1 MISNGTGLS
10 ANWADDWVGEWNLG
24 AVDRFEP
31 CDYEG
36 VGGTPRPVRPQHGLV
51 RDDPGDARAV
61 AAADLLPV
69 DPQLP
74 LRPQLVKRNPMEAQ
88 WFKKRMSEDPDAD
101 PVVED
106 AGKPQMADKPP
117 RPRRVG
123 GRTLLMAD
131 DPPEPTRK
139 TGRMDPLP
147 KKAGRPKKQRLPLE
161 EQVAPSTPR
170 RPPADA
176 ERYLRIRVHLED
188 GTLSVQHI
196 KEVEGPLVAHED
208 LHGTMVYEVTV
219 GGERVASASVPDAG
233 VNRAFPPREP
243 VAGQEGHFFAPA
255 PTHDILVRVPERLGL
270 AARSAADG
278 DRALPRQGGPPAA
291 DRGHRTARSALQPR
305 TARGRAAPRHN
316 LDDLPAA
323 ARREARRALK

>member
-1 MISNGTGLS
+1 
-10 ANWADDWVGEWNLG
+10 
-24 AVDRFEP
+24 
-31 CDYEG
+31 
-36 VGGTPRPVRPQHGLV
+36 
-51 RDDPGDARAV
+51 
-61 AAADLLPV
+61 
-69 DPQLP
+69 
-74 LRPQLVKRNPMEAQ
+74 MEAQ

-117 RPRRVG
+117 RPRSVG

-139 TGRMDPLP
+139 TGRMAPLP
-147 KKAGRPKKQRLPLE
+147 KKAVRPKRQRVPLE
-161 EQVAPSTPR
+161 EQVAPRTPR
-170 RPPADA
+170 RPPADS
-176 ERYLRIRVHLED
+176 ERYLRIRVRLED
-188 GTLSVQHI
+188 GSLSVQHI

-233 VNRAFPPREP
+233 VNRSFPPREP

-255 PTHDILVRVPERLGL
+255 PTHDILVRVP
-270 AARSAADG
+270 G
-278 DRALPRQGGPPAA
+278 DSVSLRALPRTEIALYRVKEGP
-291 DRGHRTARSALQPR
+291 LPR
-305 TARGRAAPRHN
+305 TDDTEPLSQRFSRELREVARLRGIH